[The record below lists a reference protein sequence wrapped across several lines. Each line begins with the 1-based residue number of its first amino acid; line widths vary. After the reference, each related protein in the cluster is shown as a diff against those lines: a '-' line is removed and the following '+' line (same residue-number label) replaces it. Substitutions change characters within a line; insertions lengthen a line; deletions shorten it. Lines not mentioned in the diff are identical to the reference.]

1 MAEAGS
7 DSARP
12 LDARPLDAD
21 ERAEL
26 ERLRAEVAARSD
38 RRREGPS
45 VWRRIGATVLVI
57 LCALL
62 ALSSVTTRYVR
73 GELLDTEHYL
83 TTVTPLASDPAVQA
97 QVSAAVTEQIDS
109 RVDIQQMTQQ
119 ALQQIVD
126 LTPADRPRV
135 DQALVGLAP
144 VLASQAES
152 FVHKTVDDFVRS
164 SAFKDLWVAANR
176 AAHRSVVAAVTGETQ
191 RDAVEI
197 GSDGTISIQ
206 LGPIIE
212 QVKQRLQDRGFGFA
226 GSIPKVDK
234 QFVVFQS
241 PDLAKAQRWV
251 RALDKIASILP
262 WLAILAGVGAVLL
275 IGAGRR
281 LRMLAI
287 VGIAIALSM
296 LVLALGLLAGR
307 AIYLGQVPPD
317 VLAPDAARVI
327 FDTVVAPLRLA
338 LRAVAVVG
346 LVVAVAAFL
355 SGRSR
360 SALAVRHG
368 FSRGVGAI
376 DSRRAA
382 RQPNTFERVLWQAR
396 IAVRIGVV
404 AIAAL
409 VLMFWPYPTGL
420 VVIWTVVIA
429 CVVLAALE
437 VAMQPARRA
446 PVPVAEGTADQGTA
460 DEETADEDTADED
473 TADEDTA
480 DDETAEPTDSPVSAR
495 GDED

>member
-7 DSARP
+7 DSAHPRDARP
-12 LDARPLDAD
+12 RDARPLDAD

-26 ERLRAEVAARSD
+26 ERLRAEVAGRTG
-38 RRREGPS
+38 RRGEGPS
-45 VWRRIGATVLVI
+45 IWRRIGATVLVI

-62 ALSSVTTRYVR
+62 ALTSVTTRYVR

-164 SAFKDLWVAANR
+164 STFKDLWVAANR

-191 RDAVEI
+191 RDAVKI

-212 QVKQRLQDRGFGFA
+212 QVKQRLQDRGFAFA
-226 GSIPKVDK
+226 GSIPQVDK

-262 WLAILAGVGAVLL
+262 WLAILAAVGAVAL
-275 IGAGRR
+275 IGSGRR

-287 VGIAIALSM
+287 VGIAITLSM
-296 LVLALGLLAGR
+296 LVLAIGLLVGR
-307 AIYLGQVPPD
+307 SIYLGQVPPD

-355 SGRSR
+355 AGGSR
-360 SALAVRHG
+360 AALAVRHG
-368 FSRGVGAI
+368 FTRGVGAV

-382 RQPNTFERVLWQAR
+382 RAPNTFERVLWQAR

-446 PVPVAEGTADQGTA
+446 PIPVVEGPA
-460 DEETADEDTADED
+460 DEGPAEPV
-473 TADEDTA
+473 TA
-480 DDETAEPTDSPVSAR
+480 DDETTGPTDPPVSAR
-495 GDED
+495 GDQA